1 MRTPNDH
8 QSAAVLWPLRFTTS
22 GAMYSTVPQNEY
34 VFFSSN
40 IDSLLKPKS
49 VSLMWPSWS
58 SRMLQWTFC
67 QSVTSNR
74 DQDTNEGP
82 LCLWGT
88 VLNYIPVIHSLSQQ
102 CCDGNEHW
110 NVWKQ
115 ILSDIHVVVIE
126 KFVINTFSIKNI
138 DKKENQCVQHKY
150 FDKNWIF
157 NKNTVYPY
165 NKLIKLFHIFWT
177 SFLHH
182 KYI

>member
-1 MRTPNDH
+1 MHKNWCQQILMNWCIYISIKPQFYSVCYRLQPPLPFPLTLTVSPTMRTPNDH

-58 SRMLQWTFC
+58 SRMLQGTIC
-67 QSVTSNR
+67 QSVTLNR
-74 DQDTNEGP
+74 DQDTNKGP

-88 VLNYIPVIHSLSQQ
+88 VLNYIQVIHSLSRQ
-102 CCDGNEHW
+102 CYDGNEHW

-115 ILSDIHVVVIE
+115 ILSDIHVVVIRE
-126 KFVINTFSIKNI
+126 V
-138 DKKENQCVQHKY
+138 CHKY
-150 FDKNWIF
+150 
-157 NKNTVYPY
+157 YES
-165 NKLIKLFHIFWT
+165 L
-177 SFLHH
+177 
-182 KYI
+182 